1 MFFFSFLL
9 CLALLLSFSFSSL
22 FLSFYLL
29 SLSFSIPFT
38 LFLFLSYMISSFSY
52 PHSVFLFLFVL
63 LNSSLTISSLF
74 FRSFV
79 FFFSPVIVSSLSLLP
94 VYIFI
99 KLFPFSPPPA
109 ETSPNTMRLD
119 VHAIWKLP
127 KHLIILHYQNTI
139 IIFISKLI
147 QFNTGQLLSITLPI
161 RLTFIQVF
169 ANACKLGD
177 SLFFKSQEAG
187 MR

>member
-9 CLALLLSFSFSSL
+9 CLDLLLSFSFSSL

-74 FRSFV
+74 FFARSFS
-79 FFFSPVIVSSLSLLP
+79 FSLASLYLLSP
-94 VYIFI
+94 FYIVYIFI

-147 QFNTGQLLSITLPI
+147 QFCSW
-161 RLTFIQVF
+161 
-169 ANACKLGD
+169 
-177 SLFFKSQEAG
+177 
-187 MR
+187 